1 VSEFDKLKDEAE
13 KGIQEHPQQ
22 VKEGEEAIEKK
33 LGVDSQDN
41 QLDFR
46 GFKRRGVWRLPRPAG
61 GC

>member
-13 KGIQEHPQQ
+13 KEIQEHPQQ

-41 QLDFR
+41 QADR
-46 GFKRRGVWRLPRPAG
+46 DNEGSTPQG
-61 GC
+61 GQSQGS